1 MYHNTLNLICWEY
14 LLISPSMVFISYSD
28 PGSISNEFN
37 EARSGEDNNNRRWSI
52 RNWYEQIDK
61 CPPLYTLVI
70 IAGKIVYWI
79 LVPLYQSK
87 THWLPQASER
97 DHCSFPRQFWLL
109 FYNTSMDITTTSILI
124 FFLIILLEWYLII
137 IFYVIIINK
146 LTIFLIYLGAY
157 CVLQSTS
164 PVID

>member
-1 MYHNTLNLICWEY
+1 
-14 LLISPSMVFISYSD
+14 
-28 PGSISNEFN
+28 
-37 EARSGEDNNNRRWSI
+37 
-52 RNWYEQIDK
+52 
-61 CPPLYTLVI
+61 
-70 IAGKIVYWI
+70 
-79 LVPLYQSK
+79 
-87 THWLPQASER
+87 
-97 DHCSFPRQFWLL
+97 
-109 FYNTSMDITTTSILI
+109 MDITTTSILI